1 VSQLAVVL
9 PPACAVVFGVLT
21 DLAFAEGLV
30 GGGRHSSAGGGWL
43 IKEGDEGGES
53 WREMGA
59 SVWRGECAHTILAVY
74 GGSCSM
80 VVVRE

>member
-1 VSQLAVVL
+1 MVW
-9 PPACAVVFGVLT
+9 VLT

-59 SVWRGECAHTILAVY
+59 SIWRGECSHTILAVNGWELQY
-74 GGSCSM
+74 GSCERM
-80 VVVRE
+80 RVLRRYREVG